1 MAVTRFDARALA
13 AAGLTRDQIRMLES
27 LFKDVDAL
35 ALIQVVLA
43 AANPLFPAGRVLT
56 DTATID
62 IDTATAGQ
70 IKAAVIDGSITTTKL
85 GGDITAFAK
94 TLLDD
99 ADAATARATLGISA
113 GSAAW
118 TEYEIDFGTT
128 GVYDATFTVV
138 DAAVTALTEV
148 AVVQSGATATG
159 RADGDALWDSI
170 AYAAVPAAGSF
181 TLYALATPG
190 PVVGKR
196 KILYQV
202 GT

>member
-62 IDTATAGQ
+62 IDTATANQ
-70 IKAAVIDGSITTTKL
+70 IKASVVDGSITTAKL
-85 GGDITAFAK
+85 GGDITAAGIALLDDANAAAQLTTLGVSAFIQ

-99 ADAATARATLGISA
+99 VDAAAALATLGAMPATTTLDAIPAPVASV
-113 GSAAW
+113 
-118 TEYEIDFGTT
+118 DF
-128 GVYDATFTVV
+128 VQQQALQFVV
-138 DAAVTALTEV
+138 ENRTSDPASPVPG
-148 AVVQSGATATG
+148 Q
-159 RADGDALWDSI
+159 LWFRTD
-170 AYAAVPAAGSF
+170 
-181 TLYALATPG
+181 L
-190 PVVGKR
+190 
-196 KILYQV
+196 
-202 GT
+202 